1 MLDSVFGLTFFLS
14 DLCLIFRS
22 DLLSG
27 TGSPGGRDQKISWT
41 RYMRTLLREEIIV
54 LIFLRFV
61 GQYMTNFLQVFGSGN
76 FLILVYKYIS
86 SASPATHSQRRMN
99 FQS

>member
-1 MLDSVFGLTFFLS
+1 VF
-14 DLCLIFRS
+14 LICRS

-61 GQYMTNFLQVFGSGN
+61 GQYMKLRSLGLFCRIANPEFFYP
-76 FLILVYKYIS
+76 LILSGSKS
-86 SASPATHSQRRMN
+86 SL
-99 FQS
+99 

>member
-1 MLDSVFGLTFFLS
+1 MLNSVLASFFSERSVF
-14 DLCLIFRS
+14 LICRS

-41 RYMRTLLREEIIV
+41 RYVRTLLREEIIV

-61 GQYMTNFLQVFGSGN
+61 GQYGTIPYG
-76 FLILVYKYIS
+76 
-86 SASPATHSQRRMN
+86 T
-99 FQS
+99 